1 MTKTYIK
8 DFSKVKF
15 QTQIGDVNVKYLVNG
30 HFGEYVKYPDTD
42 NDEKR
47 PMTAVQPC
55 ICIKTLHIMKK
66 RLKASPIRRKEQ

>member
-15 QTQIGDVNVKYLVNG
+15 KTKIGDVNVKYLVNA
-30 HFGEYVKYPDTD
+30 HIREYVNSD

-47 PMTAVQPC
+47 PMTAGPPY
-55 ICIKTLHIMKK
+55 ICIKTLPIMKK
-66 RLKASPIRRKEQ
+66 HLKPSPIRRKEQ

>member
-47 PMTAVQPC
+47 PMTAGHQVS
-55 ICIKTLHIMKK
+55 
-66 RLKASPIRRKEQ
+66 A